1 MNFGMISGL
10 GTENRGEKRERKGRQ
25 SLSKERIG
33 AIVFY
38 FGESEKRLS
47 SWRHL
52 TLSFAGV
59 CLIISVFSS
68 LLLFYLSFF
77 RMPGW
82 GRI

>member
-47 SWRHL
+47 SWRH
-52 TLSFAGV
+52 
-59 CLIISVFSS
+59 
-68 LLLFYLSFF
+68 
-77 RMPGW
+77 
-82 GRI
+82 

>member
-1 MNFGMISGL
+1 MERCEKIGRKWENDHCRERSKGGIGVYWESEEVNFGMISGL

-47 SWRHL
+47 SWRH
-52 TLSFAGV
+52 
-59 CLIISVFSS
+59 
-68 LLLFYLSFF
+68 
-77 RMPGW
+77 
-82 GRI
+82 